1 MISTRKRYGE
11 YVLWIVI
18 FCVGI
23 LVDERYNIV
32 IFPVSDIIEYQFN
45 LFTISSV
52 LAGFSFSVLGMFLG
66 MFSEKMMDE
75 IKETSII
82 TRKSRK
88 IVNSLILFCVSGFV
102 SLFFIIRLDVAIERI
117 VLKLFNSKGEIIINS
132 IFLIGIISLLLGI
145 IYFLIAVYEIYGLIE
160 KVYGYNKRKKSMK
173 TEFWNEVETVKKRRK
188 LTHSEEEK
196 DIFTKE

>member
-1 MISTRKRYGE
+1 MIFTQKKYGE
-11 YVLWIVI
+11 YVLWVAIL
-18 FCVGI
+18 CVGI
-23 LVDERYNIV
+23 LLDEKYDIV
-32 IFPVSDIIEYQFN
+32 IFPSTDIVEYQFN

-88 IVNSLILFCVSGFV
+88 IVNSLILFCMSGFV
-102 SLFFIIRLDVAIERI
+102 SLFFIIRLDTAIERI
-117 VLKLFNSKGEIIINS
+117 VFKLTNSKAETIINS
-132 IFLIGIISLLLGI
+132 IFLLGIISLLLGV

-160 KVYGYNKRKKSMK
+160 RVYGYNKRKKSMRN
-173 TEFWNEVETVKKRRK
+173 EFWDEVEAAKKRK
-188 LTHSEEEK
+188 ELIHSEEEK
-196 DIFTKE
+196 DVFTKE